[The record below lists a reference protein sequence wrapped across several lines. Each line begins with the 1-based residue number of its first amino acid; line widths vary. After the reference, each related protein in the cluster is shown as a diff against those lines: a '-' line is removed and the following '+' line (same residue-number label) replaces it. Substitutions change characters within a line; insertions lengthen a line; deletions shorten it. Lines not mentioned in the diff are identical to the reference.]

1 MMARGLRAT
10 AGALAAATVLAGCAV
25 GYNRTLFVT
34 KTNLGFEVSNT
45 PPTFELALSRVE
57 GVIGPQFENGQTLPV
72 MASFK
77 FRTSGAFSPAV
88 GSAFATGDAA
98 TTMSALYGDPTPS
111 GDWQTRGVLL
121 KDGTLPTDST
131 LRLEREPTIPGNAL
145 FTPTFQK
152 QDVRP
157 VFFGTD
163 TSLGVKV
170 AWSGM
175 TGTFPDTARFG
186 YHRKELAFV
195 PIAMSQR
202 TTAGAGGG
210 TRTTFDMKMS
220 SLMATVDSGVT
231 DVKAGGAPEFGYR
244 HIQYFATGSA
254 ATLLSMQQDVRMA
267 MLARLDPNKEIQ
279 KRLFGHLL
287 ERSKTV
293 AVVLL
298 NPLYRELQRQPATDA
313 VAKTL
318 LQRMD
323 AVAPA
328 GLAMDFKRY
337 QYANGGLTD
346 TEPFA
351 PAPPEPFLRFHYYV
365 SNLDLA
371 IEAVEG
377 ALADPQ
383 WSQFNSAAIQDRAAL
398 RAQMEQALADLKRK
412 RDGMGQLME
421 ENSAVFRDA
430 VDYFYR

>member
-1 MMARGLRAT
+1 MSRGVRET
-10 AGALAAATVLAGCAV
+10 VVVLAAATIFAGCAV
-25 GYNRTLFVT
+25 GYNQTVFVT

-111 GDWQTRGVLL
+111 GDWQTRGSVV

-131 LRLEREPTIPGNAL
+131 LVLNNEPTLPE
-145 FTPTFQK
+145 FSVFKPTFQK
-152 QDVRP
+152 TDVRP

-186 YHRKELAFV
+186 YNRKELAFV
-195 PIAMSQR
+195 PIAMSER
-202 TTAGAGGG
+202 TTATSGGQTG
-210 TRTTFDMKMS
+210 KSYDMKIS
-220 SLMATVDSGVT
+220 SLMATIDSGVT
-231 DVKAGGAPEFGYR
+231 DIRAEGAPEFGYR
-244 HIQYFATGSA
+244 HIQYFATGNA

-279 KRLFGHLL
+279 KQLFGHLQ
-287 ERSKTV
+287 EPTKAV
-293 AVVLL
+293 AFVLL
-298 NPLYRELQRQPATDA
+298 NPLYRELLKQSATDA
-313 VAKTL
+313 AAKSL

-323 AVAPA
+323 LVAPA
-328 GLAMDFKRY
+328 GLKMDFKRY
-337 QYANGGLTD
+337 QYANGNLSD
-346 TEPFA
+346 NVPF
-351 PAPPEPFLRFHYYV
+351 PPMPQEPFLALHYYV
-365 SNLDLA
+365 TNLDEGIRA
-371 IEAVEG
+371 IQS

-383 WSQFNSAAIQDRAAL
+383 WSQFNGTPIQDRAAQ
-398 RAQMEQALADLKRK
+398 RSQVEEALAGLRKKRTEMDQ
-412 RDGMGQLME
+412 RIQ
-421 ENSAVFRDA
+421 ENSSVFRGA
-430 VDYFYR
+430 VEYFYR

>member
-1 MMARGLRAT
+1 MSRSIRVA
-10 AGALAAATVLAGCAV
+10 AGMFAAATILGGCAV

-57 GVIGPQFENGQTLPV
+57 GVIEPQFENGQTLPV
-72 MASFK
+72 LASFK

-98 TTMSALYGDPTPS
+98 TTMSALYGDPTPI
-111 GDWQTRGVLL
+111 GDWQTRGALV
-121 KDGTLPTDST
+121 KDKRLPTDST
-131 LRLEREPTIPGNAL
+131 LRLDQEPTIPGNAL

-186 YHRKELAFV
+186 YNRKELAFV
-195 PIAMSQR
+195 PIAMTGH
-202 TTAGAGGG
+202 TTAVAGGG
-210 TRTTFDMKMS
+210 TKKTFDLKMS
-220 SLMATVDSGVT
+220 SLMATIDSGVT
-231 DVKAGGAPEFGYR
+231 EVKAEGAPEFGYR

-279 KRLFGHLL
+279 KRLFEHLP
-287 ERSKTV
+287 ERSKAV
-293 AVVLL
+293 AFVLL
-298 NPLYRELQRQPATDA
+298 NPLYRELQNLPATET
-313 VAKTL
+313 VAQTL

-323 AVAPA
+323 AVAPP
-328 GLAMDFKRY
+328 GLTMDFKRY
-337 QYANGGLTD
+337 QYSGGNLSD
-346 TEPFA
+346 NVPF
-351 PAPPEPFLRFHYYV
+351 PAMPQEPFLGFHYYV
-365 SNLDLA
+365 TNLDAGMKA
-371 IEAVEG
+371 IES

-383 WSQFNSAAIQDRAAL
+383 WSKFNGVPIQDKAAQ
-398 RAQMEQALADLKRK
+398 RTQMEEVLANLKKKRK
-412 RDGMGQLME
+412 ETDQRVQ

-430 VDYFYR
+430 IDYFYR